1 MLLMTSGRNTLISQL
16 LWTEKV
22 TLVSMNKLI
31 WVNQSKTLAPTS
43 EEALGKSWN
52 GAENTQ
58 NVYEISIRQLFAIFP
73 AII

>member
-1 MLLMTSGRNTLISQL
+1 M
-16 LWTEKV
+16 KV
-22 TLVSMNKLI
+22 KIII

-43 EEALGKSWN
+43 EEALGKSYS

-58 NVYEISIRQLFAIFP
+58 NVYEISIRQLFDIFS